1 MLRKNLWSLLFCVF
15 LFQSFLPGRTAF
27 SDAPPPLLIVKP
39 PYLQSPKKDAIT
51 IMWET
56 NKKASSVV
64 EYWVKKK
71 KQAEKFASPELVYIH
86 EVTLSGLEVET
97 VYNYQVTSVEPA
109 ESGTREEKATS
120 DERVFK
126 TAVREKTPFCFAV
139 YGDNRGDDPHDPFAA
154 SIHKRI
160 ADAMAEKRPDLFIN
174 TGDVVQSGQNY
185 WEWEKMF
192 FGPLSELLKT
202 TPFYISLGNHER
214 RSDSRRFNDYV
225 SYPEPEVYYSFDY
238 GNAHFVVLDSYP
250 RGKFR
255 KEFPGKMPFVP
266 GTTQYEWLVKDLQ
279 SENATRALWRFAVIH
294 YPPYCA
300 ADYGRSD
307 VQVLSPVFEEYN
319 VDVVFSGHSHIYERT
334 HPLKAG
340 EVDLDDGVTYVVT
353 GGGGAPLSKLHA
365 KRAYWTAEAASKYHY
380 CLIKIAQGNLHMM
393 VYDIDGKLIDL
404 LFLEK
409 PAS

>member
-1 MLRKNLWSLLFCVF
+1 
-15 LFQSFLPGRTAF
+15 
-27 SDAPPPLLIVKP
+27 
-39 PYLQSPKKDAIT
+39 
-51 IMWET
+51 
-56 NKKASSVV
+56 
-64 EYWVKKK
+64 
-71 KQAEKFASPELVYIH
+71 
-86 EVTLSGLEVET
+86 
-97 VYNYQVTSVEPA
+97 
-109 ESGTREEKATS
+109 
-120 DERVFK
+120 
-126 TAVREKTPFCFAV
+126 
-139 YGDNRGDDPHDPFAA
+139 
-154 SIHKRI
+154 
-160 ADAMAEKRPDLFIN
+160 
-174 TGDVVQSGQNY
+174 
-185 WEWEKMF
+185 
-192 FGPLSELLKT
+192 
-202 TPFYISLGNHER
+202 
-214 RSDSRRFNDYV
+214 
-225 SYPEPEVYYSFDY
+225 
-238 GNAHFVVLDSYP
+238 
-250 RGKFR
+250 
-255 KEFPGKMPFVP
+255 MPFVP